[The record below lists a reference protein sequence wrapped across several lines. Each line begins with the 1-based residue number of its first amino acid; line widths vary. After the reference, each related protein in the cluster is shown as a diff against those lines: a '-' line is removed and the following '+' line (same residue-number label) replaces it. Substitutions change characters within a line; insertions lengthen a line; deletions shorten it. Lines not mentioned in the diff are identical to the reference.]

1 MPTYVVDTS
10 VALQWFNKSG
20 ELHPKEALK
29 LLDDFR
35 AGKIEVLIPD
45 ILPLELLNALIKG
58 KGLSSK
64 EASITLKE
72 LLKMPI
78 KIVSVSLPVLEETS
92 KIMEEYNMA
101 SYDAYFLALAQYEQ
115 CRLISDDYKA
125 HGKITDGTVLILG
138 DY

>member
-35 AGKIEVLIPD
+35 TGKIEILIPD

-58 KGLSSK
+58 KGLSQ
-64 EASITLKE
+64 EETNTTLKE

-78 KIVSVSLPVLEETS
+78 KIVSISLPVLAETS
-92 KIMEEYNMA
+92 KIMAEYNMA
-101 SYDAYFLALAQYEQ
+101 AYDAYFLALAQVENCQ
-115 CRLISDDYKA
+115 LVSADQKA
-125 HGKITDGTVLILG
+125 HGQIADGSVVMLK